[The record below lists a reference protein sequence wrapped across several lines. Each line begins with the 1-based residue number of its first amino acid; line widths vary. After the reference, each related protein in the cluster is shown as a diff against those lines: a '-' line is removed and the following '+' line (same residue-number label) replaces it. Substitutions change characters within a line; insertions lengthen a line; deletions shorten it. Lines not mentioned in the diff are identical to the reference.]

1 MTQIRLTTKLE
12 MPVLNRLAFSGLDD
26 YIKETIEEAARAWLD
41 AALDIVPAWS
51 GASRATFQA
60 LGQAVRMPVP
70 ISRKAGAPDRIA
82 LGRLMSRGG
91 VEKEDKASYN
101 FYYESSLEYLFAN
114 ETKKVAPRTE
124 GLFGSLIKPT
134 PYQFREAGNRA
145 AAVVIN
151 ERLAEIPTLVNL
163 LDRKTF

>member
-1 MTQIRLTTKLE
+1 MTRIKVQTSLE
-12 MPVLNRLAFSGLDD
+12 MPVLNRLALSGLDD
-26 YIKETIEEAARAWLD
+26 YVKETIEEAARAWVR

-60 LGQAVRMPVP
+60 LASAVNVNVP
-70 ISRKAGAPDRIA
+70 INRAANAPDRIA
-82 LGRLMSRGG
+82 LGRLYSRGG
-91 VEKEDKASYN
+91 IAKDDEASYN
-101 FYYESSLEYLFAN
+101 FFYETSLQYLIAN

-124 GLFGSLIKPT
+124 GLFSAMRTPT

-145 AAVVIN
+145 AAEVIN
-151 ERLAEIPTLVNL
+151 ARLKELRFLENL